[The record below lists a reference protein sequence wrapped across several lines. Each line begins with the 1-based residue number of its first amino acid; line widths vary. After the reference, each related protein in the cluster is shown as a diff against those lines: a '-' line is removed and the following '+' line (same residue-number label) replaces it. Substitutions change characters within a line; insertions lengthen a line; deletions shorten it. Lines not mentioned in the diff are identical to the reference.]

1 MKFIVTVVDDA
12 IQIVHEF
19 TSGAAPDVRLYSRQD
34 YARLVARYLAYYGEG
49 VLMENGTPVPLG
61 EWNVH
66 CADISEP
73 ITREPMGFDAME
85 RRFFLQRR
93 TLYDHV
99 CRLGYTIDPC
109 LTSEPGRAFARDLM
123 AKDSH
128 CVAVCGSFYYDAY
141 LAPCDDARRIVTAF
155 RAGEIIPREDW
166 DRLWVGLQATCATN
180 SRTVCTYVREVVLR
194 DLGIFI
200 PDDAPY
206 QTSAVYAGCYA
217 CPAQDFH
224 YSPHYRAF
232 VDLVEVMSVVRGDYD
247 TYAET
252 IVRVAETWA
261 ATVDRCR
268 ESIRGDVL
276 LAPMFRD

>member
-1 MKFIVTVVDDA
+1 MKFIVTAVDDA

-19 TSGAAPDVRLYSRQD
+19 TSGAAPDVRLYPRAD
-34 YARLVARYLAYYGEG
+34 YARLVARYLTYYGEG
-49 VLMENGTPVPLG
+49 VLMENDSPVSTG
-61 EWNVH
+61 EWNIR
-66 CADISEP
+66 CTDISEP
-73 ITREPMGFDAME
+73 NTREPQGFDAVE

-93 TLYDHV
+93 VLYDHI
-99 CRLGYTIDPC
+99 CGLGYTISPC
-109 LTSEPGRAFARDLM
+109 LTWVSGRSFARDLM
-123 AKDSH
+123 ARDSH

-141 LAPCDDARRIVTAF
+141 LAPLDDARRIAAAF
-155 RAGEIIPREDW
+155 RTGDTIPREDW
-166 DRLWVGLQATCATN
+166 EGLWVGLQATCATN

-206 QTSAVYAGCYA
+206 QTSIVYAGCHA

-232 VDLVEVMSVVRGDYD
+232 VDLVEVMSVVRGDND
-247 TYAET
+247 TYAEP
-252 IVRVAETWA
+252 IVRMAETWM
-261 ATVDRCR
+261 ATMDQCR
-268 ESIRGDVL
+268 ELIRGDVL